1 MTMTALATE
10 TPHAHSL
17 GPEDLRQLMR
27 SVNDAAE
34 RLHATHE
41 ALTGEVARL
50 RGELE
55 QANAQLRRS
64 RTLAALGEM
73 AAGIAHEVR
82 NPLASIRLYAQVLA
96 EEVAGHAQ
104 PARLCASI
112 AQAIDRI
119 EGVVR
124 DVLRFARDTAPQRE
138 PVTAAELFA
147 GALESSAAVLA
158 GVTVENRAAQGPA
171 LALEAD
177 AGLMVQALGNVV
189 RNAAEAMEESG
200 APERRLVLAA
210 LRQRRRIPGGATVP
224 RIVLSV
230 QDTGPGIAPEVL
242 ARMFNPFFT
251 TRRAGTG
258 LGLAIVHRIVEA
270 HGGHVSVAN
279 RPEGGTTVEL
289 CLPGRLPAGPPG
301 PRSAMTATAMAG
313 RKAGCRRP

>member
-1 MTMTALATE
+1 MSALATE
-10 TPHAHSL
+10 LPHVQAL

-27 SVNDAAE
+27 SVNEAAD
-34 RLHATHE
+34 RLHATHA
-41 ALTGEVARL
+41 ALAGEVSRL

-96 EEVAGHAQ
+96 EDLAGQAQ

-119 EGVVR
+119 EAIVR
-124 DVLRFARDTAPQRE
+124 DVLRFARDTAPRLE
-138 PVTAAELFA
+138 ATSAAELFDR
-147 GALESSAAVLA
+147 ALESSAPILARA
-158 GVTVENRAAQGPA
+158 GVTVENRAAPGPA
-171 LALEAD
+171 VPLEAD
-177 AGLMVQALGNVV
+177 AGLMVQALGNVI

-200 APERRLVLAA
+200 AEPRRLVLAA
-210 LRQRRRIPGGATVP
+210 QRQRRRVPGGATVP
-224 RIVLSV
+224 RIVLGV
-230 QDTGPGIAPEVL
+230 QDTGPGIRPEVL
-242 ARMFNPFFT
+242 SRMFNPFFT

-289 CLPGRLPAGPPG
+289 CLPGRPPARVPKPDMHGANGVQNDSNPH
-301 PRSAMTATAMAG
+301 R
-313 RKAGCRRP
+313 